1 MSRITHQPRR
11 ISSRKLAAAL
21 ILGCLSATSY
31 AQACEEPAF
40 DQSMPDGK
48 TASEADMT
56 AAQQAVKDF
65 VAQGEAYI
73 ACLED
78 DGSLTS
84 TARDRRRGSTIDE
97 MQVVAANFNRE
108 LRHYRKR

>member
-1 MSRITHQPRR
+1 MSSTIQQPRLLAP
-11 ISSRKLAAAL
+11 RKLAAVLLATCCLATNQAL
-21 ILGCLSATSY
+21 
-31 AQACEEPAF
+31 ACEEPSF
-40 DQSMPDGK
+40 SNSMPDGK
-48 TASEADMT
+48 TANEAEMT

-78 DGSLTS
+78 DSSLTS
-84 TARDRRRGSTIDE
+84 AAKDRRRGTTIDQ
-97 MQVVAANFNRE
+97 MQAIAANFNRE